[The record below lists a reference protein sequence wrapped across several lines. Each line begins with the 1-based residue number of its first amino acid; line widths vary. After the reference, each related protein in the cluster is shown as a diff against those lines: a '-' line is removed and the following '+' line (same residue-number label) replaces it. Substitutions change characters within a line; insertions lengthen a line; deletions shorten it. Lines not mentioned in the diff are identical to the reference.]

1 MGAGVYALHWNS
13 GQQYQRRAASTNR
26 RAIIAPR
33 VHAPLPVIDTRRSMA
48 KTLDVY
54 RHAVRARLL
63 DDRLAV
69 LSRAGRIGYHPD
81 AQRAEV
87 VICAATLELE
97 AGDWVFPTPRD
108 HAAAFVRGASLE
120 RYLHHVLGSAGDVQL
135 GHASPGVFASKEHH
149 VGCPSPLLAQ
159 HLTEA
164 TGFAWA
170 MRLRKD
176 PGAVLTFLPETA
188 ADAGDFHS
196 AVNFAGVTK
205 APIVFVVRTDGSEAP
220 APDVEVVDKTV
231 AYGIAGLSVTGHAD
245 TVGRAVHEALV
256 RARHG
261 EGPTLIEARIR
272 TEPDP
277 LLELRLE
284 LSAAGHLTDASDFD
298 LRREIMAEIESAYEK
313 ARSAPMPSKDSLFEQ
328 VFAEVPAHLAM
339 HRVGPGAH

>member
-1 MGAGVYALHWNS
+1 M
-13 GQQYQRRAASTNR
+13 TK
-26 RAIIAPR
+26 I
-33 VHAPLPVIDTRRSMA
+33 
-48 KTLDVY
+48 LDVY
-54 RHAVRARLL
+54 RHAVRSRLL

-81 AQRAEV
+81 GQRAEV
-87 VICAATLELE
+87 VICAAALELE

-108 HAAAFVRGASLE
+108 HAAAFVRGVPFE
-120 RYLHHVLGSAGDVQL
+120 RYLHHVVGSASDVQL
-135 GHASPGVFASKEHH
+135 GHASPGVFASREHH
-149 VGCPSPLLAQ
+149 VGCPSPLAAQ

-170 MRLRKD
+170 MRLKKD

-220 APDVEVVDKTV
+220 APDVEVVDKSI
-231 AYGIAGLSVTGHAD
+231 AYGIAGVSVPGNASA
-245 TVGRAVHEALV
+245 VGRAVHEALV

-272 TEPDP
+272 TGLEDGGPDP
-277 LLELRLE
+277 LNELRGE
-284 LSAAGHLTDASDFD
+284 LIAGGVLDEEGDFA
-298 LRREIMAEIESAYEK
+298 LRREAMAEIEAAYGK
-313 ARSAPMPSKDSLFEQ
+313 ARSAPLPSKDSLFEQ
-328 VFAEVPAHLAM
+328 VFAEVPAHLSA
-339 HRVGPGAH
+339 HRIGPETH